1 MALSPRS
8 CSLSCSG
15 SATIPAPGC
24 SRRFVAIGAIALLFI
39 APFVWAC
46 TPLASSGNILPSAGP
61 QQARGGGMGGQAN
74 GAGPAGMTGTVSTA
88 TAPQGMP
95 GTGTGDQKLEEYLS
109 AHFKNE
115 TWAVAVPS
123 SMNGAQIIIDTG
135 LPVMALGGFAGS
147 DEILTVDGAKSLIH
161 DGKVRY
167 FLTSSSTTGG
177 GMGGSSNSGIFSWVS
192 THCTAVSASEWG
204 GSTGTRSNE
213 TGTVSSGTGT
223 SLFSSGNPGSQSS
236 GMGTPPSFAAGNL
249 TIPGNMGSEGAM
261 TGRCTLVCAG

>member
-1 MALSPRS
+1 
-8 CSLSCSG
+8 
-15 SATIPAPGC
+15 
-24 SRRFVAIGAIALLFI
+24 
-39 APFVWAC
+39 
-46 TPLASSGNILPSAGP
+46 
-61 QQARGGGMGGQAN
+61 MGGQAN
-74 GAGPAGMTGTVSTA
+74 GAGSADITGTVSAA

-95 GTGTGDQKLEEYLS
+95 GTGTGDQKLKAYLS

-177 GMGGSSNSGIFSWVS
+177 GMGGSSNSEIYSWVS

-204 GSTGTRSNE
+204 GTNGTMSNG
-213 TGTVSSGTGT
+213 TGTVSSGRGT
-223 SLFSSGNPGSQSS
+223 SQVSSGNPDSQNY
-236 GMGTPPSFAAGNL
+236 GMGMIPSLAAGNL
-249 TIPGNMGSEGAM
+249 TMPGNMGSQNAM
-261 TGRCTLVCAG
+261 TGSDPSFAQGNRSMSGTLSSSPGMTGSMGGMEDTLYDCAGSA